1 MSQKKPEQEQKHWL
15 YREENRRKLWLIQIA
30 ILALTIIPEFFI
42 HHHAY
47 FADLGINLDAK
58 PGFYAWYGFAT
69 CAVMVIAAKLLG
81 FVLKRKDDYYD
92 E

>member
-1 MSQKKPEQEQKHWL
+1 MSQDMKQQEQKHWL

-30 ILALTIIPEFFI
+30 ILALAIIPEFFI

-47 FADLGINLDAK
+47 FTEQDIQVDAK
-58 PGFYAWYGFAT
+58 SGFYAWYGFTA
-69 CAVMVIAAKLLG
+69 CAVMVITAKFLG

>member
-1 MSQKKPEQEQKHWL
+1 MSLDKQKHWL

-30 ILALTIIPEFFI
+30 ILALAIVPEFFI

-47 FADLGINLDAK
+47 FEAHGIQVDAR

-69 CAVMVIAAKLLG
+69 CAVMVVVAKILA
-81 FVLKRKDDYYD
+81 FVLKRRDDYYD

>member
-1 MSQKKPEQEQKHWL
+1 MSQKTPNQEQKHWL

-30 ILALTIIPEFFI
+30 ILALAIIPEFFI

-47 FADLGINLDAK
+47 YTEQAITIDAK
-58 PGFYAWYGFAT
+58 PGFYAWYGFTT

-81 FVLKRKDDYYD
+81 LFLKRKDDYYD